1 MIKFAGK
8 LLLIGFLVV
17 LVRLDRVTPE
27 IRELLA
33 ATHQVDES
41 VRIDALP
48 TPATEGVRAEGA
60 RTIQRVGPTTSTQYD
75 PLIEHYSSRT
85 GIRPELI
92 RAVIEIESRFDPLA
106 RSRAGAMGLM
116 QLMPRTARE
125 LGVTD
130 PYDPDDNLRGGTA
143 YLGQMLSQFAG
154 DEELSLA
161 AYNAGPGAV
170 HGYGNRVP
178 PYPETQRYVRD
189 VRAAAKRYAVPRPAG
204 GSVEKSYVID
214 DGWWTVV
221 YTTYPSQ
228 E

>member
-1 MIKFAGK
+1 MIKIAGK
-8 LLLIGFLVV
+8 LLLVGFLVAMM
-17 LVRLDRVTPE
+17 RLDRVTPE

-33 ATHQVDES
+33 ATQGDDEP
-41 VRIDALP
+41 VRIDAP
-48 TPATEGVRAEGA
+48 TRATEGVRAEGA
-60 RTIQRVGPTTSTQYD
+60 RTIQRVGPTVSNQYD
-75 PLIEHYSSRT
+75 PLIEHYSSQT

-92 RAVIEIESRFDPLA
+92 RAVIEIESGFNPRA

-116 QLMPRTARE
+116 QLMPRTASE
-125 LGVTD
+125 LGVSD
-130 PYDPDDNLRGGTA
+130 PYDPDENLRGGTA
-143 YLGQMLSQFAG
+143 YLAQMLSRFAG

-170 HGYGNRVP
+170 HGFGNRIP
-178 PYPETQRYVRD
+178 PYPETQSYVRD
-189 VRAAAKRYAVPRPAG
+189 VRAAAKRHAVPRPAG
-204 GSVEKSYVID
+204 GAIEKSYVID